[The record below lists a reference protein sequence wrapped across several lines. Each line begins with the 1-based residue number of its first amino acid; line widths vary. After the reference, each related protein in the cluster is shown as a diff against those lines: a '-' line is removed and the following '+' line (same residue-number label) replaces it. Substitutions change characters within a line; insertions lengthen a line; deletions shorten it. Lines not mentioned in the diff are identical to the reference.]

1 MLFIS
6 YGSGRTSSI
15 MLNVSDEGRHPFLFL
30 ILEGRT
36 QSFTIK
42 NYGKYMSLVD
52 DLYQIEE
59 VSLVLTFMAV
69 FIENKHWNLS
79 SDSASLIDMITPFFL
94 PY

>member
-6 YGSGRTSSI
+6 YGSGRTSI

-69 FIENKHWNLS
+69 FIENEHWNLS
-79 SDSASLIDMITPFFL
+79 SDSASLIDMITAFFL